1 MNNQKYTIQYCWQ
14 RLKHQLGR
22 IFAALKFLV
31 VTGFVA
37 LMLVITNYTELKE
50 IVLSVLD
57 ESTVAF
63 IKNVVNVLYGSSSV
77 FFALEQTV
85 CLVAV
90 PAMAILLRSICTF
103 SFVNYVILLIT
114 CGVVNKLCYNA
125 KVVRPAQPQC
135 EVHSQV
141 SNKWLTLCKFI
152 S

>member
-14 RLKHQLGR
+14 RLKYQLGR
-22 IFAALKFLV
+22 IFAAIKFLV

-63 IKNVVNVLYGSSSV
+63 IKSIVNVLYGSSSV
-77 FFALEQTV
+77 FFALEQTA
-85 CLVAV
+85 CLIAV
-90 PAMAILLRSICTF
+90 PAVAILLRSICTF
-103 SFVNYVILLIT
+103 SFVSYIILLI
-114 CGVVNKLCYNA
+114 NFLCRRLCNDA
-125 KVVRPAQPQC
+125 KVVCQAQSQC
-135 EVHSQV
+135 EVHPQV